1 MKINMIE
8 NQPQFTA
15 KIRINKP
22 KIYNALLES
31 GGEDSVSGG
40 ISTIS
45 TGASLGAD
53 MTVHNLESSVPIM
66 QGISSLFNQ
75 FAEFG
80 HKILKAFLKEGY
92 EHNGYDASFFGTSM
106 SGSGSL
112 TYSQG
117 MNNIIKAFDNKHK
130 SKIPT

>member
-1 MKINMIE
+1 MKINRIE

-15 KIRINKP
+15 RIRINKP

-45 TGASLGAD
+45 TGAALGAD

>member
-1 MKINMIE
+1 MKINKID

-15 KIRINKP
+15 RIRINKP
-22 KIYNALLES
+22 KIYNTLLES
-31 GGEDSVSGG
+31 CGEDSVSGG

-45 TGASLGAD
+45 TGAALGAD
-53 MTVHNLESSVPIM
+53 MTVHNLESSVPVM
-66 QGISSLFNQ
+66 QGVSSLFNQ

-106 SGSGSL
+106 SVSGSL

-117 MNNIIKAFDNKHK
+117 MNNVIKVLESKNKRK
-130 SKIPT
+130 LPT